1 MFATPLGLSSL
12 KHVSAFHRLAW
23 VQDLCSTSIVRYGFC
38 KIALNIVSRIQ
49 ISNHHFPRSNV
60 VLLLMA
66 V

>member
-38 KIALNIVSRIQ
+38 KIALNIVSSIHIR
-49 ISNHHFPRSNV
+49 NHHFPAPV
-60 VLLLMA
+60 VLLLVA